1 MHQTPRIQSA
11 LAIFAALNLLDI
23 VSTRAAL
30 ASGLAESN
38 QIPSMLLAAG
48 GESAMYLFKIAVTL
62 LVMVAAIRLIPYY
75 RRLKYG
81 LQIANVVLALVVTI
95 NLLQLFAL

>member
-1 MHQTPRIQSA
+1 MRQAPRIRSA

-23 VSTRAAL
+23 LSTRAAL
-30 ASGLAESN
+30 ASGLAEGN

-48 GESAMYLFKIAVTL
+48 GEPAMYLFKIAVTL
-62 LVMVAAIRLIPYY
+62 LVMVSAIRLIPYY
-75 RRLKYG
+75 RRLRYG
-81 LQIANVVLALVVTI
+81 LHIANLVLAFVVTI